1 MIYAA
6 NAEGHDFCF
15 YSRKG
20 TVSVALL
27 NVCEASLPA
36 GFLLVARRMHVL
48 LQVSM
53 STRLATTR

>member
-1 MIYAA
+1 MQQTLK
-6 NAEGHDFCF
+6 DTTF
-15 YSRKG
+15 
-20 TVSVALL
+20 VSILVKALFLLRYL